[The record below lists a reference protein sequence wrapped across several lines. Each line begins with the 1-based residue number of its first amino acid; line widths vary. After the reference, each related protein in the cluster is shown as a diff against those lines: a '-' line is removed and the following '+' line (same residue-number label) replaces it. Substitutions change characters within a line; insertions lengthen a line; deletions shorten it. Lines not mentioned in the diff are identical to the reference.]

1 MNIIDTSLINEESF
15 VEECVT
21 HVELNINNKI
31 MTIEID
37 GGCLETSKYLLK
49 AKIVIEDWYQLDIIE
64 RDTNKKLPVDYKNSK
79 KFITSVMEFHNN
91 ENELRL
97 VDLSANG
104 WVDWIF
110 IKPKV
115 TVYGEIDPN
124 PPKF

>member
-1 MNIIDTSLINEESF
+1 MNIIDKEFLYEESF
-15 VEECVT
+15 IENRILQVN
-21 HVELNINNKI
+21 LDINNKI
-31 MTIEID
+31 MSIETD
-37 GGCLETSKYLLK
+37 GAYLKDGFLLK

-64 RDTNKKLPVDYKNSK
+64 RDTNKKLPIDYKSSK

-91 ENELRL
+91 KNELRL